1 MWDKSER
8 VTYRETYID
17 NDHLDIADDEYSVFV
32 GLRDVDVTVGDSD
45 SSSPAAVDSFGPANV
60 VLLYGRHTN
69 NNNNNNKHKRI
80 TYTESLFALPICI
93 GYIYIY
99 TPACCVCLFHI
110 YL

>member
-1 MWDKSER
+1 M
-8 VTYRETYID
+8 TYRETYID

-69 NNNNNNKHKRI
+69 NNKHKRI

-99 TPACCVCLFHI
+99 TPPRAAYVYFTFI
-110 YL
+110 YRP